1 MMLIRSQDRK
11 TLMPIGTL
19 EYGAKPYPHIE
30 NTFDGVGGLIG
41 KYTSESR
48 CLEILDEIQEMFTQY
63 QQIQSGLGPSFMFDA
78 PKVFQ
83 MPEK

>member
-1 MMLIRSQDRK
+1 MMMLIRSQDKK

-41 KYTSESR
+41 KYDSESR
-48 CLEILDEIQEMFTQY
+48 CLEILDEIQTV
-63 QQIQSGLGPSFMFDA
+63 FDSHDRNN
-78 PKVFQ
+78 VFQ

>member
-19 EYGAKPYPHIE
+19 ECGTKPYPHIE
-30 NTFDGVGGLIG
+30 NTFDGVGGSVG
-41 KYTSESR
+41 KYASESR
-48 CLEILDEIQEMFTQY
+48 CLEILDDIQEMSTRDFHQN
-63 QQIQSGLGPSFMFDA
+63 
-78 PKVFQ
+78 VFQ